1 MFIKHGIIINEK
13 IKSVSMQMDNRR
25 SDGEIYR
32 EEHVRDAD
40 GTCGLLD

>member
-1 MFIKHGIIINEK
+1 MRPLKVCPYGWTTGG
-13 IKSVSMQMDNRR
+13 VM
-25 SDGEIYR
+25 EIYR